1 MLTNKKRKFATTL
14 AALSM
19 FVLVGCD
26 TTEIKYP
33 NDYTNKIYEGDIKD
47 GTGATVKTA
56 QDTLKQYYQS
66 LTNDDA
72 VYEKTTKKLF
82 TLLADN
88 IHGFDEEK
96 KGATYSVV
104 NDTLTTKSIAD
115 SYSKDAYKVNDNLKE
130 RSEESLFSTA
140 KSGTY
145 KDNNMWDEASY
156 AKYLEQNYYY
166 LNEYKDGKVTGLN
179 TDQASLKNML
189 VTPEMTYSD
198 VYSDGNKAKYEQYM
212 QTELYDDFKI
222 NYLTA
227 EYIMKET
234 PASIG
239 NTNARK
245 VQVVAIA
252 DRSDEPGDAIKLLTA
267 YVNSYILHKDGFT
280 ENDDD
285 FSKLT
290 KYWKGITVSAL
301 CELSTFDCSYDPINK
316 KVDLTGLEDE
326 DEKEELKEFF
336 ARYLVTLNDDGSV
349 VINPHSLVFTPED
362 ENFFKNNTLNTEDT
376 LLGKVLLDKSKID
389 DGLNNWHKIDSSLE
403 STYTGSYT
411 YDVKTGYRNAI
422 DDIVIRDLI
431 TDGTYLKSSGISA
444 LPSAITDRIFSP
456 KVTSKKSDIDAMKED
471 VKEGSTASLSSKKD
485 LTVYAKD
492 QHRYLTVAD
501 TITSDDVSSILYY
514 DASSKTYYITR
525 ILDVVD
531 TNAISGSDSI
541 YDTDDKKNQLKAEV
555 AYEMSTTG
563 SYKTD
568 SGVYWLSRMD
578 FTYSDEDFLEYI
590 KTNYKDVFKT
600 ENPYSSLKKIS
611 LKDFA
616 A

>member
-33 NDYTNKIYEGDIKD
+33 NNYNDKIYEGEIKD
-47 GTGATVKTA
+47 GNGTTIKTA

-72 VYEKTTKKLF
+72 IYEKTTKKLF

-88 IHGFDEEK
+88 IHGFDDGN
-96 KGATYSVV
+96 KGATYSIV
-104 NDTLTTKSIAD
+104 NDTLTKKSIAD
-115 SYSKDAYKVNDNLKE
+115 FYSKDAYAVKDNLKE

-145 KDNNMWDEASY
+145 KDNNMWDEATY

-166 LNEYKDGKVTGLN
+166 LSKFEDGKVTGLN

-198 VYSDGNKAKYEQYM
+198 VFSDVNKEKYEDYM
-212 QTELYDDFKI
+212 QRELYDDFKI

-267 YVNSYILHKDGFT
+267 YVNSYILHKNGFT
-280 ENDDD
+280 QNDDD

-290 KYWKGITVSAL
+290 KYWKGITISAL
-301 CELSTFDCSYDPINK
+301 CELSTFDCFDSSTK
-316 KVDLTGLEDE
+316 KVKLTGLGK
-326 DEKEELKEFF
+326 DEKKELKEFF
-336 ARYLVTLNDDGSV
+336 ARYLVTLNDDGTV
-349 VINPHSLVFTPED
+349 VINPHSLVFTAED
-362 ENFFKNNTLNTEDT
+362 EKFFADNGLNTEDT

-389 DGLNNWHKIDSSLE
+389 DGQNNWHKIDSSLE
-403 STYTGSYT
+403 STYTGSYA

-456 KVTSKKSDIDAMKED
+456 KVTSKKSEIEPMKGEVTD
-471 VKEGSTASLSSKKD
+471 GTASLSSKKD

-492 QHRYLTVAD
+492 LHRYLTVAD

-531 TNAISGSDSI
+531 TNAISGSDTI
-541 YDTDDKKNQLKAEV
+541 YDTEEKKNQLKAEV

-611 LKDFA
+611 LNDFEA
-616 A
+616 

>member
-33 NDYTNKIYEGDIKD
+33 SNYTEKIYNGDIKD

-72 VYEKTTKKLF
+72 IYEKTTKKLF

-88 IHGFDEEK
+88 IYGFDEGK
-96 KGATYSVV
+96 KGATYSIV

-115 SYSKDAYKVNDNLKE
+115 SYSADDYKVKDNLKE

-145 KDNNMWDEASY
+145 KDDNMWDEASY
-156 AKYLEQNYYY
+156 ARYLEQNYYY
-166 LNEYKDGKVTGLN
+166 LSEYKDDKVQGLN
-179 TDQASLKNML
+179 TDQNSLKNML

-198 VYSDGNKAKYEQYM
+198 VYAEVNKTKYEKYM
-212 QTELYDDFKI
+212 STELYDDFKI

-227 EYIMKET
+227 EYINKVT
-234 PASIG
+234 PTSIG

-267 YVNSYILHKDGFT
+267 YVNSYILHKNGFT
-280 ENDDD
+280 ANDDD

-290 KYWKGITVSAL
+290 KYWKGITISAL
-301 CELSTFDCSYDPINK
+301 CELSTLDVSYDSSTQKIDMTN
-316 KVDLTGLEDE
+316 LEA
-326 DEKEELKEFF
+326 DEKEELEDFF
-336 ARYLVTLNDDGSV
+336 ARYLVDLKDDGTFEIHSK
-349 VINPHSLVFTPED
+349 SLVFTPED
-362 ENFFKNNTLNTEDT
+362 EKFFADNNLNTEDT

-389 DGLNNWHKIDSSLE
+389 DGLDNWHKIDSSLE
-403 STYTGSYT
+403 STYTGSYA

-456 KVTSKKSDIDAMKED
+456 KVTSKKSEIDDMK
-471 VKEGSTASLSSKKD
+471 KEVTDGSSLSSKKD

-501 TITSDDVSSILYY
+501 TITSDEVSSILYY

-531 TNAISGSDSI
+531 TNAISGQDTI
-541 YDTDDKKNQLKAEV
+541 YDTDEKKEQLKREV

-611 LKDFA
+611 LKDFEA
-616 A
+616 